1 MRKEIVFSNEI
12 LFKAA
17 IIIMIIIFF
26 QDEIDT
32 DFLHL
37 RVSRASGIQIK
48 IHRCILY

>member
-1 MRKEIVFSNEI
+1 MWKEIVFSNEI

-17 IIIMIIIFF
+17 IIIIIIFF